1 MASLDCRFISSVHSI
16 FIKRLLEAAHI
27 HVKYEEDGTI
37 IEQHLSLAHTLRVA
51 RAGYSAFT
59 TLGLEDKIKELVGN
73 CPTCK
78 DEDDEECEPPG
89 IFKVTLTAQP
99 RDSPLHNAPQLLQL
113 SRDIRGP
120 WKISF
125 TGIGTG
131 IYPSHLQACS
141 CHCLLSH
148 RKKSQTE
155 EFLQLANDLQVTVF
169 RCDCPGIIQEK
180 GTEFN
185 LSLLWQLTGNHRQL
199 LKQRLVL
206 IRPQYIF

>member
-1 MASLDCRFISSVHSI
+1 MEYCLGARTPIEVSENTQADFAIFSEFPVWNCSS
-16 FIKRLLEAAHI
+16 KAP
-27 HVKYEEDGTI
+27 GT
-37 IEQHLSLAHTLRVA
+37 Q
-51 RAGYSAFT
+51 
-59 TLGLEDKIKELVGN
+59 
-73 CPTCK
+73 
-78 DEDDEECEPPG
+78 
-89 IFKVTLTAQP
+89 
-99 RDSPLHNAPQLLQL
+99 QL

-141 CHCLLSH
+141 CHRLLSH
-148 RKKSQTE
+148 RSKSQTE

-185 LSLLWQLTGNHRQL
+185 LSLLWQLSSNHRQL

-206 IRPQYIF
+206 IRPQYIFGNSESRLKIIYRGDNPGEFYSAMASRV